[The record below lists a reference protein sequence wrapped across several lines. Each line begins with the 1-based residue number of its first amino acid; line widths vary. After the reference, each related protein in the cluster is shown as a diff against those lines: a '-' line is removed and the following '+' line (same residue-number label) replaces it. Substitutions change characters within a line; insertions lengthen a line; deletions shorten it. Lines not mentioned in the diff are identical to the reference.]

1 MNQEEKRLIQNKY
14 EIVSKIKQGGFGI
27 VYKGYDN
34 VFEKPVAIKAI
45 EPNLL
50 REAKYID
57 LFLEE
62 AKNAG
67 KLSHNNIVHIY
78 NLVRDENG
86 QFFII
91 MEYIDGVDLGKVLK
105 ACRKKNLLLPQELS
119 IFIIKEI
126 CKALEYA
133 HNKRDLMTDKLL
145 RLIHQDISPSNIMM
159 SLSGQVKLIDFG
171 LAKIRFQSDNSNE
184 IVLSG
189 KLPYMAPEQVNGG
202 TIDRRT
208 DIFSLGIVFYEML
221 TGSRLFPPDDPHE
234 TIESIKKGKIDLLIL
249 DENNVPQSVQQIL
262 LKMLQKDPESR
273 YHGANGVYLDLVECL
288 MSTAHSVDLAEELSK
303 FVRQLID
310 SDGIAND
317 KSTAVLLSDTELDE
331 DKIEPHDDRTQDKIQ
346 ERKRIEDKANFEKF
360 AIKEPEV
367 QADVLQ
373 QKMRAS
379 ISKIGDDD
387 KLETGILDNTEIIE
401 PSESVGLDTNLA
413 DASSIESDGSIVEE
427 STDFE
432 IEDFEGSS
440 ESQLES
446 LLETKQD
453 AELKEGISDVDQ
465 PNVGSVT
472 KEPVV
477 SNIEKEISDELNKL
491 FDANDESKTDN
502 FATSDR
508 FKTPK
513 KVKGVKKTAT
523 YHTVPSIYSEEEGED
538 DLKTVIDVIR
548 LSTKRHKKLFTV
560 AGVSVLGALV
570 LFLIFDIMFQLTSF
584 GEGVYNRLFP
594 PAIRISSL
602 PAGATVYIDNKPVAG
617 KTPLSISKISPGV
630 HELKLTYAGFSPLIK
645 SIHVPSKGEVKVTG
659 EKARKG
665 YDPYLFRFKSQ
676 IHINS
681 DPGGATIYLNQLL
694 YPQKTPTTIEW
705 EVGMPLSI
713 EMEQV
718 NFQKLSGF
726 TLSTLEGIEE
736 IEDRRLWS
744 FKTIEGESKRYV
756 IEGIFKK
763 FVMISCIPSGVN
775 FYIDGSPTPS
785 GRTDISSTIALTMG
799 RHEILFQKEGFNS
812 RSINL
817 TVNKDGPESISV
829 MLTRNIRFFAKDKN
843 DAGNN
848 EIGARIVRIIQNGK
862 SYSRNDR
869 TPCELSLP
877 PVNLQVVLSKEG
889 YKDAIVNVSPRDKDM
904 VVRMELVVINMEI
917 FVTDAL
923 TSLPLKNAQIS
934 YRSLANDQTGEVYFG
949 STEENGKCINRL
961 APGEYSF
968 KVKKFGYFEKF
979 ASFNTKSGQNKLEFN
994 LIIQ

>member
-1 MNQEEKRLIQNKY
+1 MNQDEKRLIQNKY
-14 EIVSKIKQGGFGI
+14 EIVSKIRQGGFGI
-27 VYKGYDN
+27 VYKGYDH

-45 EPNLL
+45 EPSLL

-105 ACRKKNLLLPQELS
+105 TCRKKNLLLPHELS

-133 HNKRDLMTDKLL
+133 HNKRDLMTDKPL
-145 RLIHQDISPSNIMM
+145 RLVHQDISPSNIMT
-159 SLSGQVKLIDFG
+159 SLSGNVKLIDFG
-171 LAKIRFQSDNSNE
+171 LAKIRFQSNNSNE

-221 TGSRLFPPDDPHE
+221 TGSRLFPLENPQE
-234 TIESIKKGKIDLLIL
+234 TIELIKKGKIDSSIL
-249 DENNVPQSVQQIL
+249 DKNNVPQSVQQIL
-262 LKMLQKDPESR
+262 LKMLQKDPENR

-288 MSTAHSVDLAEELSK
+288 MSTTHAVELADELGK
-303 FVRQLID
+303 FVRGLVD
-310 SDGIAND
+310 SDGRAD
-317 KSTAVLLSDTELDE
+317 GKAGDALSSDTEFDE
-331 DKIEPHDDRTQDKIQ
+331 DQISERESPDK
-346 ERKRIEDKANFEKF
+346 KPFSEKF
-360 AIKEPEV
+360 EIKEPEI
-367 QADVLQ
+367 QADILQ
-373 QKMRAS
+373 QKMRDS
-379 ISKIGDDD
+379 VSEIGEEDNKISA
-387 KLETGILDNTEIIE
+387 
-401 PSESVGLDTNLA
+401 PSKAAGFNNDLTT
-413 DASSIESDGSIVEE
+413 ASSIEPDRSFEKENAGFEID
-427 STDFE
+427 DFE
-432 IEDFEGSS
+432 DSP
-440 ESQLES
+440 ESKLES
-446 LLETKQD
+446 LLEADQD
-453 AELKEGISDVDQ
+453 EKLKEGRSEVDQ
-465 PNVGSVT
+465 PNVVSVT
-472 KEPVV
+472 KEPVLADV
-477 SNIEKEISDELNKL
+477 EQEISNEINKL
-491 FDANDESKTDN
+491 FDTNDESNTRSGNKLR
-502 FATSDR
+502 AS
-508 FKTPK
+508 K
-513 KVKGVKKTAT
+513 KHKGVKKAAIS
-523 YHTVPSIYSEEEGED
+523 HAVPSIYTEEEGED

-548 LSTKRHKKLFTV
+548 LSTKRHKKLFTI
-560 AGVSVLGALV
+560 AGGSILGALV
-570 LFLIFDIMFQLTSF
+570 LFLILDIMFQLTSF
-584 GEGVYNRLFP
+584 GEGAYNRLFP

-602 PAGATVYIDNKPVAG
+602 PVGATVYIDNKPVKG
-617 KTPLSISKISPGV
+617 KTPLSIPKISPGV
-630 HELKLTYAGFSPLIK
+630 HELKLTYAGFNPLIK

-676 IHINS
+676 IDINS
-681 DPGGATIYLNQLL
+681 DPAGATIYLNQLL

-705 EVGMPLSI
+705 EVGTPLSI

-726 TLSTLEGIEE
+726 TLNTIDGIEE

-744 FKTIEGESKRYV
+744 FKAIEGESKRYV
-756 IEGIFKK
+756 VEGVFKK
-763 FVMISCIPSGVN
+763 FVMVSCIPSGTN
-775 FYIDGSPTPS
+775 FYIDGSPSPS

-799 RHEILFQKEGFNS
+799 KHEILFQKEGFNS
-812 RSINL
+812 RRINL
-817 TVNKDGPESISV
+817 NVNKDGPESISI
-829 MLTRNIRFFAKDKN
+829 MLTRNVRFFAKDKN
-843 DAGNN
+843 DPGNN

-877 PVNLQVVLSKEG
+877 PVNLQIVLSKEG
-889 YKDAIVNVSPRDKDM
+889 YKDAIVNVSSRDKDM
-904 VVRMELVVINMEI
+904 VVRMELAVINMEI
-917 FVTDAL
+917 LVTDAL
-923 TSLPLKNAQIS
+923 TSLPLKDAQIS
-934 YRSLANDQTGEVYFG
+934 YRPLANDQAGELYFG
-949 STEENGKCINRL
+949 STEDNGKCVNRL

-979 ASFNTKSGQNKLEFN
+979 VSFNTKSGQNKLEFK